1 VHRRLQAP
9 VVQLGAVPLLSST
22 APFFGLPTFQL
33 REAGEQSCHRVA
45 HPREA
50 EHAVVLLL
58 AAAAAAAAAAA
69 VGGEVSSGV
78 ALRRHGVDELLRRG
92 AARLQK
98 HAVHQKHAAV
108 SGSCAEVPP
117 A

>member
-58 AAAAAAAAAAA
+58 AAAAA